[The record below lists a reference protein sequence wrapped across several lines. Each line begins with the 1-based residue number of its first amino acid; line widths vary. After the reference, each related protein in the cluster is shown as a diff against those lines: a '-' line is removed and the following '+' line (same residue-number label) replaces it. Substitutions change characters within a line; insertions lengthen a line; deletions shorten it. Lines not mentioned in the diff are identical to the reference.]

1 MPWWFWCIGGLALMI
16 AELLTPLGFYLFFL
30 GFSALVVGGISATG
44 LLQTIEAQGLLFAV
58 VALASSVLFA
68 RAFQR
73 KLRVPKMKEDTV
85 GQVVKVLA
93 HVPAGE
99 LGSGE
104 LWGSPWRIQNIDS
117 RDLPA
122 DSKAVVVGIEEEE
135 FDDADAASSGLVRS

>member
-16 AELLTPLGFYLFFL
+16 AELITPAGFYLFFL
-30 GFSALVVGGISATG
+30 GVSALVVGGIIATG

-58 VALASSVLFA
+58 LALASCILFA

-73 KLRVPKMKEDTV
+73 RMRVPKMKEDTL
-85 GQVVKVLA
+85 GQIVKVVA
-93 HVPAGE
+93 AVPAGE

-104 LWGSPWRIQNIDS
+104 LWGSPWRIQNVDS

-122 DSKAVVVGIEEEE
+122 DSKAVVVGIE
-135 FDDADAASSGLVRS
+135 GVTLQVKQK

>member
-30 GFSALVVGGISATG
+30 GFSALVVGGISATEI
-44 LLQTIEAQGLLFAV
+44 LQTIEAQGLLFAV
-58 VALASSVLFA
+58 LALASCVLFA

-73 KLRVPKMKEDTV
+73 KMRVPKMKEDTV

-122 DSKAVVVGIEEEE
+122 DSKAVVVGIE
-135 FDDADAASSGLVRS
+135 GVTLQVKQR